1 MPVRVK
7 PIVPSRLGL
16 LAPGAAQRAVNEAG
30 EEAAERARDRF
41 RKLLSAWRHKV
52 DFTIKKQGYTWI
64 VSTDDEIFFY
74 QDEGTDPYTIRPKR
88 KRALYWKGAAHPVR
102 VVRHPGLKPQDF
114 TGQVQAFVKGDFKQL
129 MDEELR
135 AAQG

>member
-7 PIVPSRLGL
+7 PIIPSRLGL
-16 LAPGAAQRAVNEAG
+16 MEPGAAQRAVNEAG

-41 RKLLSAWRHKV
+41 GKLLRGWKHKV
-52 DFTIKKQGYTWI
+52 DFKIEKKGMTWV
-64 VSTDDEIFFY
+64 VSTNDEVFFY
-74 QDEGTDPYTIRPKR
+74 QDEGTDPHTIRPRR
-88 KRALYWKGAAHPVR
+88 KRALFWKGAAHPVR
-102 VVRHPGLKPQDF
+102 VVRHPGTPPQDF
-114 TGQVQAFVKGDFKQL
+114 TGQVQEFVRDDFKQL

>member
-7 PIVPSRLGL
+7 PIIPSRLGL
-16 LAPGAAQRAVNEAG
+16 LEPRAAERAVNEAG

-41 RKLLSAWRHKV
+41 KKLLKGWKHKV
-52 DFTIKKQGYTWI
+52 DFKIEKKGYTWV
-64 VSTDDEIFFY
+64 VSTNDEIFFY
-74 QDEGTDPYTIRPKR
+74 QDEGTDPHVIRPKR
-88 KRALYWKGAAHPVR
+88 KRALYWKGARHPVR
-102 VVRHPGLKPQDF
+102 VVHHPGTEPQDF